1 MKRICRKKMEAER
14 RSENEGGQIMTERE
28 KKNNFVVCNDRVIFF
43 SCLAN
48 VYAILTTNVITTK
61 TSLQRQFLDVP
72 LASKTL
78 KIAFSFRTQSKIPN
92 IGVCSKLSDHDN
104 LSDKRVSGFTP
115 FHSGWTSK

>member
-1 MKRICRKKMEAER
+1 
-14 RSENEGGQIMTERE
+14 
-28 KKNNFVVCNDRVIFF
+28 VIFF